1 MELTLPLW
9 SIPVALTV
17 VAIVGCVL
25 WPIRSTGGDYDFGS
39 AFEAVFHLI
48 VCAFTV
54 LVIWLVFFIIM

>member
-17 VAIVGCVL
+17 VAIVGFVL
-25 WPIRSTGGDYDFGS
+25 WPIRSTGGDYDFGA
-39 AFEAVFHLI
+39 AFEAIFYLI
-48 VCAFTV
+48 VCAFVV